1 METREMRTVFIN
13 TLIEAGK
20 KDDRIVLIDADLG
33 KAGATASF
41 AQTFPERHINV
52 GVAEANM
59 IGVSAGLASVGKI
72 PVAQT
77 FGCFASRRVFDQFF
91 ISVAYAHLPVKLVG
105 TDPGISAAFNGGTHM
120 PFEDLGTMRLIP
132 DLTIVEPSDPVSLA
146 GLLPEVLA
154 QQKPAYIRL
163 YRKPLPVLYSEGEPF
178 QIGKCKVL
186 RQGGPNSVLLIAL
199 GGIMV
204 QEALEAAKILEAQ
217 GISVTIIDVLTL
229 KPIDAEGLLSAM
241 KNARAVISC
250 ENHQIHGALGSAVA
264 ELMAEYRI
272 YKPFGRIGI
281 RDEFGQVGTEQ
292 WLKEHF
298 KLDSRSIVEAATGL
312 LQK

>member
-13 TLIEAGK
+13 TLIETGK

-59 IGVSAGLASVGKI
+59 IGVAAGLASVGKI

-217 GISVTIIDVLTL
+217 GISVTVIDVLTL

-298 KLDSRSIVEAATGL
+298 KLDSRSIVEAATGM

>member
-1 METREMRTVFIN
+1 MDTKEMRTVFIN
-13 TLIEAGK
+13 TLVESAR
-20 KDDRIVLIDADLG
+20 KDGRIVLIDADLG

-59 IGVSAGLASVGKI
+59 IGVAAGLASLGKI

-91 ISVAYAHLPVKLVG
+91 ISASYAKLPVKLIG

-132 DLTIVEPSDPVSLA
+132 GLTIVEPSDPVSLA
-146 GLLPEVLA
+146 ALLPQLLDLNS
-154 QQKPAYIRL
+154 PIYLRL
-163 YRKPLPVLYSEGEPF
+163 YRKPLPALYPENEPF
-178 QIGKCKVL
+178 RIGKSKVL
-186 RQGGPNSVLLIAL
+186 RQGGPGSVLIIAL

-204 QEALEAAKILEAQ
+204 NEALEAAKILESR
-217 GISVTIIDVLTL
+217 GISATVIDALTL
-229 KPIDAEGLLSAM
+229 KPLDKDGLLSAM
-241 KNARAVISC
+241 NGAQAVLSC

-272 YKPFGRIGI
+272 GLPFARVGI

-292 WLKEHF
+292 WLKTHY
-298 KLDSRSIVEAATGL
+298 KLDSASIAEAVVEL
-312 LQK
+312 LK

>member
-13 TLIEAGK
+13 TLIETGK

-59 IGVSAGLASVGKI
+59 IGVAAGLASVGKI

-217 GISVTIIDVLTL
+217 GISVTVIDVLTL

>member
-20 KDDRIVLIDADLG
+20 KDERIVLIDADLG

-59 IGVSAGLASVGKI
+59 IGVAAGLASTGKI

-132 DLTIVEPSDPVSLA
+132 KLTIVEPSDPVSLA
-146 GLLPEVLA
+146 ALLPHILA
-154 QQKPAYIRL
+154 QDTPAYIRL
-163 YRKPLPVLYSEGEPF
+163 HRKPLPVLYSEGEQF

-186 RQGGPNSVLLIAL
+186 RQGGKDPILLIAL

-204 QEALEAAKILEAQ
+204 NEALEAAKILEAQ
-217 GISVTIIDVLTL
+217 GHAVTVIDALTL
-229 KPIDAEGLLSAM
+229 KPFDTEGILSELSRA
-241 KNARAVISC
+241 KAVITC
-250 ENHQIHGALGSAVA
+250 ENHQIYGALGSAVA
-264 ELMAEYRI
+264 ELMAEHRI
-272 YKPFGRIGI
+272 SQPFARVGI
-281 RDEFGQVGTEQ
+281 PDLFGEVGTEQ
-292 WLKEHF
+292 WLKTHF
-298 KLDSRSIVEAATGL
+298 KLDSRSIVEAVTKL
-312 LQK
+312 LQN